1 MCDRVRQ
8 LAVEVTEWPAAS
20 TIIAALFWR
29 TIGFALPGAHQRWMG
44 EREGL
49 MSADRRQRGE
59 RRRAQ
64 DPAGP
69 EVGAE
74 RVGLNVLPC
83 AVHTCVAPELR
94 RGVEGQQFDG

>member
-1 MCDRVRQ
+1 MAGGLNDHRG
-8 LAVEVTEWPAAS
+8 A
-20 TIIAALFWR
+20 FWR

-83 AVHTCVAPELR
+83 AVHTLSYGWRAGIGLPVLQQYRRPRRQPRLLR
-94 RGVEGQQFDG
+94 CL